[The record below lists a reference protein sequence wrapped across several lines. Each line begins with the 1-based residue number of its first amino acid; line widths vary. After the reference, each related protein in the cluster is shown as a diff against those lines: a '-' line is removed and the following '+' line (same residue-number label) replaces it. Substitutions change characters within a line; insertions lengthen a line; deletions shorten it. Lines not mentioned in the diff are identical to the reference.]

1 MRVVLALAFAFAFAF
16 ALAFA
21 FEVIEVAT
29 WIAAFVDSSL
39 IFVLVG
45 LVGLVGLID
54 LVGLIG
60 LVGLIDSVLL
70 HRTFVSSAVRPPHNL
85 NIANIQTSPNKKVD
99 NILFLFILLF
109 MG

>member
-1 MRVVLALAFAFAFAF
+1 MHVGLAFVFV
-16 ALAFA
+16 LEFA
-21 FEVIEVAT
+21 FEVIEVAV

-45 LVGLVGLID
+45 LVGLVGLI
-54 LVGLIG
+54 GLIG